1 MYGAISRVMLA
12 LCLGAGALVVNAQSA
27 MSSSKGDGGSDRAM
41 ASYFGARSEK
51 PEGPALAIEDSL
63 FFLSPGDQL
72 KLRWWG
78 IGTGS
83 EDLIVNTRW
92 ELVIPDRGVIKA
104 KGIPFSKVRDSI
116 EALLRSQIKIKM
128 IDLQIVDIV
137 PAQVQVTGLV
147 PNPGSFE
154 VAAGSR
160 LSAVIQLAGLNL
172 KEVLRSQASS
182 APPRPGDRY
191 RLPSVRRILL
201 VRGGGDSVWCDLAKA
216 WNAGSITDDPRLFS
230 GDRIRI
236 FEQGPLV
243 GVSGNAPFAG
253 FLEYVPGES
262 VGSFLQISGLKD
274 VPSKVEILGK
284 DGVRRQAL
292 AGGSLDSQSALVEL
306 PIKQYERPASL
317 LWIAGY
323 VHRPGGYVYKPGMTA
338 KDLVREAGGS
348 LGADD
353 STMIVGVK
361 RGWNWLQAGRRPGLE
376 ATTQYLEVKQAMSSY
391 LQQMRG
397 NYSDPTTPL
406 QPGDSVVVHQAEQ
419 VVWVGGNV
427 NKPGFVTWQQG
438 YNADDYV
445 QLAGG
450 YGDRAWLDRTR
461 VYDLYSD
468 QVVPLGQPIRQ
479 GAAVVVPEKRY
490 LYFDQWVALGATVIS
505 AVVSVM
511 YFYVSVSK

>member
-1 MYGAISRVMLA
+1 MFA

-154 VAAGSR
+154 VTAGSR

-243 GVSGNAPFAG
+243 AVSGNVPYSGYFEM
-253 FLEYVPGES
+253 LPGES
-262 VGSFLQISGLKD
+262 LGSFLTITGIQDSLK
-274 VPSKVEILGK
+274 VGCQVMTVN
-284 DGVRRQAL
+284 GVRRV
-292 AGGSLDSQSALVEL
+292 AGLDSKLDTSVALVEL
-306 PIKQYERPASL
+306 PALQ
-317 LWIAGY
+317 
-323 VHRPGGYVYKPGMTA
+323 HRPVPPVVWVTGFVRNAGGLSFKEGMT
-338 KDLVREAGGS
+338 VRDAVLMAGGS
-348 LGADD
+348 SSEGD
-353 STMIVGVK
+353 SALAVGVK
-361 RGWNWLQAGRRPGLE
+361 RGWAWLQAGRRPGLD
-376 ATTQYLEVKQAMSSY
+376 ASQQYIEVRQALASY

-397 NYSDPTTPL
+397 NYSDPNARL
-406 QPGDSVVVHQAEQ
+406 QPGDSVVVYQTER
-419 VVWVGGNV
+419 VVWVGGLV
-427 NKPGFVTWQQG
+427 NRPGYVTWDSKATYQ
-438 YNADDYV
+438 DYV
-445 QLAGG
+445 DAAGG
-450 YGDRAWLDRTR
+450 YAPRAWSDRVR
-461 VYDLYSD
+461 LFDLYTE
-468 QVVPLGQPIRQ
+468 QFVPLGQPIRP
-479 GAAVVVPEKRY
+479 GSALVVPEKRY
-490 LYFDQWVALGATVIS
+490 LYFDQWVTLGATVVS

-511 YFYVSVSK
+511 YFYLAMGNQ